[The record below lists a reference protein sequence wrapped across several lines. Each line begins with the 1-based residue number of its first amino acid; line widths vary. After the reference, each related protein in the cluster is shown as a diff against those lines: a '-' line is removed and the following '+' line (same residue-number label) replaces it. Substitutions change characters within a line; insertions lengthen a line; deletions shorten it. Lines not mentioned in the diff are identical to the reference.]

1 MREIKFRAWNRSHM
15 LSWEWIRDMSMIS
28 QVILNYA
35 NPYQVMQ
42 CTGLRDKNGKEIYEG
57 DWVRQQFIGG
67 DGENEVPLDDMI
79 FEGVVLWDYSGW
91 GIDSMGNGEA
101 EVDIVNNSILE
112 VLGNIWENP
121 ELLKDAQ

>member
-1 MREIKFRAWNRSHM
+1 MREIKFRAWNGKHM
-15 LSWEWIRDMSMIS
+15 LSWDWICAMDMIS